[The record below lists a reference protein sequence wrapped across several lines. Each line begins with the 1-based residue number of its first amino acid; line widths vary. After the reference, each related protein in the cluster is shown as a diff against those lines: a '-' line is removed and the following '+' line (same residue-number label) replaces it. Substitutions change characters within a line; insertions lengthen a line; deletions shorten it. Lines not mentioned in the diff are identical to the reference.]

1 MMVQFGDTIY
11 LKAETKREEDEEGFI
26 LYVYNINT
34 RTCRPYNSIISK
46 ISHLCVKSGISNCYM
61 KTITQI

>member
-34 RTCRPYNSIISK
+34 RTCRPYNSNN
-46 ISHLCVKSGISNCYM
+46 SN
-61 KTITQI
+61 KQNITFPKVQGNKEIHFDS

>member
-34 RTCRPYNSIISK
+34 RTCRPYNSNKQNITFPRKYILIANLNYNII
-46 ISHLCVKSGISNCYM
+46 
-61 KTITQI
+61 

>member
-34 RTCRPYNSIISK
+34 RTCRPYNSNN
-46 ISHLCVKSGISNCYM
+46 SN
-61 KTITQI
+61 KQNITFPKVQGNKEIQFDS

>member
-26 LYVYNINT
+26 LYVCNVYKVYTYILHILYMCVRVYVVNYINT
-34 RTCRPYNSIISK
+34 IP
-46 ISHLCVKSGISNCYM
+46 VD
-61 KTITQI
+61 